1 MKIKRNSGF
10 TLIELMIVVAII
22 AIIAAI
28 AIPSLLR
35 SRMAA
40 NEAAALG
47 SLRQITTGQVSYQ
60 AAVYEDANGDGL
72 GDYAGD
78 LNDLASPP
86 GPGDAEGFIDEV
98 LAGGEKQGYSFTLAA
113 VAGGAAVP
121 PSFTVNADPQVAG
134 TTGIRQFFVNQ
145 SGVIR
150 FNIGGP
156 ASADDPPVQ

>member
-1 MKIKRNSGF
+1 MNKSRKSGF

-60 AAVYEDANGDGL
+60 AAVYSDANNDGL
-72 GDYAGD
+72 GDYGTLAQLLDPAGD
-78 LNDLASPP
+78 GN
-86 GPGDAEGFIDEV
+86 EGYIDEV
-98 LAGGEKQGYSFTLAA
+98 LATGAKQGYNFVLAT
-113 VAGGAAVP
+113 VDGALGVP
-121 PSFTVNADPQVAG
+121 PTFTCNADPQAVG

-150 FNIGGP
+150 FQVGGAAGP
-156 ASADDPPVQ
+156 NDPPVQ

>member
-1 MKIKRNSGF
+1 MKIKKNSGF

-60 AAVYEDANGDGL
+60 AAVYSDANNDGL
-72 GDYAGD
+72 GDYGTLADLLDPAGD
-78 LNDLASPP
+78 GN
-86 GPGDAEGFIDEV
+86 EGYIDEV
-98 LAGGEKQGYSFTLAA
+98 LAGGDKQGYTFDLQTVDGA
-113 VAGGAAVP
+113 VGVP
-121 PSFTVNADPQVAG
+121 PAFTVNADPQAVG

-150 FNIGGP
+150 FNVGG
-156 ASADDPPVQ
+156 AADENDPPVQ